1 MPNALKASLA
11 LSCLFASPLLA
22 QDVSAFEQA
31 QLPNLLTTYKQI
43 HAHPEL
49 SHFEAATSAILAAE
63 LTKASYTQATGWI
76 LKQS

>member
-1 MPNALKASLA
+1 MLKFCLLAALCAT
-11 LSCLFASPLLA
+11 PLLA
-22 QDVSAFEQA
+22 QTTPAVSTFEQS

-43 HAHPEL
+43 HSHREL